1 MRFVIG
7 QSDYFGF
14 GLLYSKS
21 ALNRVFVRRK
31 PKSSLMFYSFDVL
44 TAFTFWQNTGQG
56 SDFLN
61 AQNSVTCYMYDVHL

>member
-44 TAFTFWQNTGQG
+44 TAFTFWQNTG
-56 SDFLN
+56 
-61 AQNSVTCYMYDVHL
+61 